1 MKTNNWFEK
10 REYGIAT
17 AIIITFLICVIKI
30 TPVGATYAPSKF
42 TPNKAYVKEVL
53 VTPTPPIEHAT
64 SQQDAIINEI
74 REVFGKDSDDAF
86 RILSCENKGLR
97 PDAVN
102 TNTDGSKDYGIFQI
116 NNKWQGVT
124 NVSFL
129 TDWKINVN
137 MAKRIFD
144 GRGNWSAWA
153 CAKKVGL

>member
-1 MKTNNWFEK
+1 MKI
-10 REYGIAT
+10 EYGIAS
-17 AIIITFLICVIKI
+17 AIIITFLILVIRF
-30 TPVGATYAPSKF
+30 TPVGEAEAPSEF
-42 TPNKAYVKEVL
+42 TPRFVKEVV
-53 VTPTPPIEHAT
+53 VTPEPPRTRE
-64 SQQDAIINEI
+64 DAIRQEI
-74 REVFGKDSDDAF
+74 IEVFGKDSDDAF

-129 TDWKINVN
+129 TDWKINIH